1 MAAAVLVFA
10 LLGAWL
16 LVLAPAGQG
25 EFDPY
30 FGNSGFA
37 LRHRLKMLVGR
48 AAAA

>member
-1 MAAAVLVFA
+1 VVLVFA
-10 LLGAWL
+10 LLGGRL
-16 LVLAPAGQG
+16 LVLAPAGED

-37 LRHRLKMLVGR
+37 LRRRLKMLVGR